1 MYWTVLD
8 KVVYCPYIGRYIEG
22 KMARTK
28 GAKNK
33 QKVPPTLQLSEQE
46 RVELLAKILV
56 EIIDEERRKGMLC
69 KTP

>member
-1 MYWTVLD
+1 
-8 KVVYCPYIGRYIEG
+8 
-22 KMARTK
+22 MARTK

-33 QKVPPTLQLSEQE
+33 QKIPPVLTLSQEE

-56 EIIDEERRKGMLC
+56 EIVDEERRRGELC